1 MNTIQDFEE
10 FLELLNKYKVRYLI
24 VGGYAYAIHAEP
36 RFTKDLDIFIESTED
51 NAQKLLK
58 VLKDF
63 GFGSLDISENDF
75 LTPGQVIQ
83 LGQAPM
89 RIDLLT
95 SISGVSFD
103 DAWKNRISGKY
114 GKQSVLFIGK
124 EDLKKNKRATGRNS
138 DRDDLEKLR

>member
-1 MNTIQDFEE
+1 MNKIQDFEE
-10 FLELLNKYKVRYLI
+10 FLKLLNKYKVRYLI

-36 RFTKDLDIFIESTED
+36 RFTKDLDIFIESSKH

-58 VLKDF
+58 VLEDF

-75 LTPGQVIQ
+75 LKPAQVIQ

-103 DAWKNRISGKY
+103 DAWKNKISGKY

-124 EDLKKNKRATGRNS
+124 EDFKENKRATGRKS
-138 DRDDLEKLR
+138 DKDDLDKLR